1 MFDLAHCVL
10 MFHDAALARSSI
22 QPHFPSSRRTTQ
34 FVGASLSKRK
44 RVKAKKKQRNK
55 RRIWKVNA
63 QARSCLVYIRQLSS
77 ITRTVLCF
85 VLFVFFF
92 FRSGRLRNRL
102 SEGITNYFA
111 HPRLLRDLSCAIHL
125 RPFFSLSL
133 SVLNGSFYFLSS
145 R

>member
-1 MFDLAHCVL
+1 

-22 QPHFPSSRRTTQ
+22 QPHFPSSRRATQ

-55 RRIWKVNA
+55 RRIWKSEKLFSVHP
-63 QARSCLVYIRQLSS
+63 
-77 ITRTVLCF
+77 TVVIDYQNCVVF
-85 VLFVFFF
+85 FFVFFF
-92 FRSGRLRNRL
+92 FRFGRPRNRL

-133 SVLNGSFYFLSS
+133 SLF
-145 R
+145 